1 MKRKRVYVRAIG
13 DNRYAGGTFRW
24 LRVRALE
31 RPDNGVYEICVRF
44 KGRDMRTTVSKGN
57 KPALEFRI
65 GAWPN
70 AMPVDF
76 NTVLHH
82 WEGKDLWTV

>member
-1 MKRKRVYVRAIG
+1 
-13 DNRYAGGTFRW
+13 
-24 LRVRALE
+24 
-31 RPDNGVYEICVRF
+31 
-44 KGRDMRTTVSKGN
+44 MRTTVSKGN